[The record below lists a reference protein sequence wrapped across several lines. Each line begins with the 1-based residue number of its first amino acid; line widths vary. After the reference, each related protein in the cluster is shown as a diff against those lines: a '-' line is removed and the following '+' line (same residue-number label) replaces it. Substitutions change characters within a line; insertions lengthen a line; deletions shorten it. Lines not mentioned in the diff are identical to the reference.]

1 MAANHFR
8 PRYGRPLTQRWGTE
22 MKFRK
27 KPVVVNAWP
36 VDELTQMPFSNSD
49 LPQAIRDAANA
60 GVYIHNGNG
69 TATIRTLEGDHLA
82 SKGDWVIQGVAGELY
97 QCKPDIFAS
106 TYERVQDAEVP
117 DVPPLTEAEI
127 RAFERVMWMF
137 SPSTRKRI
145 DEIGS
150 RMTTNQKVAYV
161 RKLLGS
167 GLGPERGMF

>member
-1 MAANHFR
+1 
-8 PRYGRPLTQRWGTE
+8 

-36 VDELTQMPFSNSD
+36 VDELTQMPFSNPN

-97 QCKPDIFAS
+97 PCKPDVFAA
-106 TYERVQDAEVP
+106 TYERVEDAEDP

-127 RAFERVMWMF
+127 RAFERIMWVL
-137 SPSTRKRI
+137 SPSITKRI

-150 RMTTNQKVAYV
+150 GMTTDQKITYI
-161 RKLLGS
+161 RKLVGVDPDTIQAML
-167 GLGPERGMF
+167 